1 MDKERIEIQLIH
13 SPVINTI
20 DNDSIIRILIND
32 ADIDMKN
39 LSKVQTLHI
48 GAILLNASRKF
59 IDNANKV

>member
-13 SPVINTI
+13 SPAVSNS
-20 DNDSIIRILIND
+20 DNGSIVRILIND
-32 ADIDMKN
+32 IDIDMEH

-59 IDNANKV
+59 IDNANNV

>member
-13 SPVINTI
+13 YPVIHTI
-20 DNDSIIRILIND
+20 DNGSIVRILIND
-32 ADIDMKN
+32 VDIDMTN